1 MVKTPERIWEEA
13 DLAARRLAGLALN
26 PSTPQDVLLRL
37 LAEGPAAVR
46 MVLCRDR
53 VLPDAVVDA
62 VIEHPDTYTRSFFAR
77 NPHVG
82 PAQRV
87 RLIDDPEWFVRAHL
101 ADGPRMPFGIRP
113 EPLPDEALVHMIRT
127 YGNDELAGL
136 FYQQISTELL
146 WTMHTHP
153 DARVRRWG
161 VGAWEWLSADARAA
175 LLADPDEDVRDGALL
190 HTRNEDAAWLESA
203 LPARPCHGRTDMLCN
218 LPLTRAVVDLVL
230 TAPASDDERAM
241 IAGNPSLPADV
252 VVPTARTSP
261 PGRTSRPADWPPS
274 PTTRTPRSGP
284 WPCATPRPRRP
295 SWNASAGTRTPP
307 YGPRRRVTRTSR
319 GPG

>member
-1 MVKTPERIWEEA
+1 MGKTPERIWEEA

-26 PSTPQDVLLRL
+26 PATPQDVLLRL
-37 LAEGPAAVR
+37 FAEGPAAVR

-77 NPHVG
+77 NPHVD

-101 ADGPRMPFGIRP
+101 ADGPRMPFQVRP

-146 WTMHTHP
+146 RTMHT
-153 DARVRRWG
+153 
-161 VGAWEWLSADARAA
+161 
-175 LLADPDEDVRDGALL
+175 
-190 HTRNEDAAWLESA
+190 
-203 LPARPCHGRTDMLCN
+203 
-218 LPLTRAVVDLVL
+218 
-230 TAPASDDERAM
+230 
-241 IAGNPSLPADV
+241 
-252 VVPTARTSP
+252 
-261 PGRTSRPADWPPS
+261 PGREGPPLGGS
-274 PTTRTPRSGP
+274 ARGSGCPPTRGPRCWRTP
-284 WPCATPRPRRP
+284 
-295 SWNASAGTRTPP
+295 
-307 YGPRRRVTRTSR
+307 TRTSGTGR
-319 GPG
+319 CCVRATRMRPGWRARCPPGPVTDAPTCCATCPSPEPSWTLS

>member
-1 MVKTPERIWEEA
+1 MGKTPERIWEEA

-26 PSTPQDVLLRL
+26 PATPQDVLLRL
-37 LAEGPAAVR
+37 FAEGPAAVR

-77 NPHVG
+77 NPHVD

-101 ADGPRMPFGIRP
+101 ADGPRMPFQVRP

-146 WTMHTHP
+146 RTMHTP
-153 DARVRRWG
+153 GREGPPLGGRRVGVAVRRRAG
-161 VGAWEWLSADARAA
+161 RAA
-175 LLADPDEDVRDGALL
+175 G
-190 HTRNEDAAWLESA
+190 
-203 LPARPCHGRTDMLCN
+203 
-218 LPLTRAVVDLVL
+218 
-230 TAPASDDERAM
+230 
-241 IAGNPSLPADV
+241 
-252 VVPTARTSP
+252 
-261 PGRTSRPADWPPS
+261 
-274 PTTRTPRSGP
+274 
-284 WPCATPRPRRP
+284 
-295 SWNASAGTRTPP
+295 
-307 YGPRRRVTRTSR
+307 GPRRGRPGRGAAAYAQRGCGLVGERDARQALSRTHRHVVQPAPHQSRR
-319 GPG
+319 GPCPDRSGQ